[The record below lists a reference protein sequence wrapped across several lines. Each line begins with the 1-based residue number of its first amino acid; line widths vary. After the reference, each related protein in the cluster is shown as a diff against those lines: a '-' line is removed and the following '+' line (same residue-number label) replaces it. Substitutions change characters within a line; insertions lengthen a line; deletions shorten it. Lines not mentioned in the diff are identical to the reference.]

1 MAQLSWRR
9 VIVLYWSLY
18 SRFLGQT
25 KEPEV
30 DRIMTSLRPIFDRMR
45 ARRLTSAF
53 AVLATLTAAILA
65 GSYTAHGV
73 HGQSKQND
81 ASDATPLKVPDT
93 SVAPNEFARIAKLV
107 GPAVVNINT
116 RTLPKDIAKGRSRL
130 NPHGRAVP
138 VPQGPDDD
146 DQGDGQ
152 DGAPGQGQQQVPQGP
167 GGQGNFQ
174 DFFNRFFGGQGP
186 DGPDDSGSEHDSL
199 GSGFIVDTKGY
210 IITNNHVVEKADEIY
225 VKLSTDPDNTDLGRK
240 ARVIGVD
247 KATDLAVIKIDTDKP
262 LPTVK
267 LGNSDGT
274 AVGDW
279 VIAIGSPF
287 TLSQTV
293 TAGIVSAKNRT
304 IEQGAA
310 GQFQHFIQTDAAI
323 NPGNSGG
330 PLLNMNSEVIGVN
343 TAIFTQSSGYQG
355 IGFAMPSNTVVQV
368 YNDLI
373 SPSHKVT
380 RGSIGISFREGLS
393 GAVGRVYGFKN
404 GVLVQTVTPGGPADK
419 AGLKPRDIIL
429 SIDGRS
435 IKDGNE
441 LVAEIA
447 SRHPGSSVRIGY
459 LRDGKEADTSVTVGD
474 RDKVFSEQASD
485 DQEAQ
490 PDKGDSAENKL
501 GIAVRDVTAATAA
514 KLGTPGVVI
523 QTVRPGSFA
532 DQQGLEPGLV
542 ITRINKQS
550 TATKAQFDKVTDSLK
565 SGQDVVFEIVDPKH
579 PTLGINFVGGTLP

>member
-1 MAQLSWRR
+1 
-9 VIVLYWSLY
+9 V
-18 SRFLGQT
+18 
-25 KEPEV
+25 
-30 DRIMTSLRPIFDRMR
+30 
-45 ARRLTSAF
+45 SAF
-53 AVLATLTAAILA
+53 AVLAVLTTAIVV

-73 HGQSKQND
+73 HGQAKND
-81 ASDATPLKVPDT
+81 DSHDATPLKIPNT
-93 SVAPNEFARIAKLV
+93 SVAPNEFAQIAKQV

-116 RTLPKDIAKGRSRL
+116 RTLPKDVANKGMRRL

-138 VPQGPDDD
+138 APQGPDDD
-146 DQGDGQ
+146 DDQGGQGGDGQ
-152 DGAPGQGQQQVPQGP
+152 DQTPQGP
-167 GGQGNFQ
+167 GGQGQGQGPQGNFQ

-186 DGPDDSGSEHDSL
+186 DGPDDGGSEHDSL
-199 GSGFIVDTKGY
+199 GSGFIVDPKGY
-210 IITNNHVVEKADEIY
+210 IITNNHVVDKADEIY

-240 ARVIGVD
+240 ARIIGVD
-247 KATDLAVIKIDTDKP
+247 KATDLAVIKIETDHP

-293 TAGIVSAKNRT
+293 TAGIISAKNRT
-304 IEQGAA
+304 IEQGVA

-343 TAIFTQSSGYQG
+343 TAIYTQSSGYQG

-373 SPSHKVT
+373 SPIHKVT

-404 GVLVQTVTPGGPADK
+404 GVLVQEVTPGGPSDK
-419 AGLKPRDIIL
+419 AGIKPRDIII
-429 SIDGRS
+429 SIDGRA
-435 IKDGNE
+435 IKDGND
-441 LVAEIA
+441 LVADIA
-447 SRHPGSSVRIGY
+447 SRRPGSSARIGY
-459 LRDGKEADTSVTVGD
+459 VRDGKEIDTTVTIGD
-474 RDKVFSEQASD
+474 RDKVFVEQAGNSSEETP
-485 DQEAQ
+485 QQ
-490 PDKGDSAENKL
+490 GDSAENKL
-501 GIAVRDVTAATAA
+501 GMSVRELSSPTAD
-514 KLGTPGVVI
+514 KIGTGGVVV
-523 QTVRPGSFA
+523 QAVRPGSFA
-532 DQQGLEPGLV
+532 DQQGLAPGLV
-542 ITRINKQS
+542 ITRINRQT
-550 TATKAQFDKVTDSLK
+550 TASKAQFDKVVEGLK

-579 PTLGINFVGGTLP
+579 PERGINFLGGTLP